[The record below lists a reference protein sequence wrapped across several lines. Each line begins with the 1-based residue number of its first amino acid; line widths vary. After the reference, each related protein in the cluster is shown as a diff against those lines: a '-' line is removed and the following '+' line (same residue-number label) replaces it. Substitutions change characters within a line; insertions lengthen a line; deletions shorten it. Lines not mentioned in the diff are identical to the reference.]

1 VLHNEKAVNLK
12 NIINIFIL
20 LSIVVFSGCTHV
32 APYEKEALATDKM
45 LSAPMKERSAFETHV
60 FAIREGSFGA
70 ESGFSGGC
78 GCK

>member
-1 VLHNEKAVNLK
+1 MIRLENLKK

-20 LSIVVFSGCTHV
+20 LSIVFFTGCSHV
-32 APYEKEALATDKM
+32 APYEKESFATHKM
-45 LSAPMKERSAFETHV
+45 LSAPMMERSAFETHV

-70 ESGFSGGC
+70 ESGFAGGC